1 MLVGTFFLIFYC
13 IKKINA
19 KNRHLDMVK
28 KAEAVEFFIGALLE
42 VWLCQNDYEAAKG
55 RGPGATDR
63 DLMAFWVGFFL
74 CF

>member
-1 MLVGTFFLIFYC
+1 
-13 IKKINA
+13 
-19 KNRHLDMVK
+19 MVK